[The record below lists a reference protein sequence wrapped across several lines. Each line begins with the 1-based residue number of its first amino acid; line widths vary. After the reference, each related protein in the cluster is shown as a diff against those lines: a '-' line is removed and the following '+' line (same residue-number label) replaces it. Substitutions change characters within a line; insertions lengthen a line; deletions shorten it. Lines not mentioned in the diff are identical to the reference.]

1 MSRIRLL
8 SKALAAVVT
17 IGLLTIGAP
26 AHAAGTLRVLIT
38 GDSLTQG
45 WNGDYTWRYRL
56 DREFR
61 RQGVA
66 FNFVG
71 SRTSP
76 IVKDGY
82 TSSTYADPNFDQN
95 HFALWGSELGADA
108 QRIDNEIKAQNPDIV
123 VLASGVNNLR
133 HGSTPQA
140 TNDKLRDWIA
150 SARSAKPSVRIII
163 SPVLDAADP
172 PQLTSLHQD
181 IRDYN
186 QLAAGTAAELTTST
200 SPITVADT
208 TRGWTLAEDTFDN
221 LHPNPT
227 GETLIAQ
234 RIAET
239 LHQLGYLPQAPN
251 IYRPTIWGR
260 VARVSVAIKNQR
272 AVLRWDAQA
281 LNAGRVWLR
290 RVGYAGYIS
299 PSYFTGGTM
308 TTTPLVPGATYEFRI
323 QFVRGRMS
331 TPFGPIVRAK
341 VPPIP
346 RPAPV
351 GRVSVDA
358 AGVHWTRSAG
368 ASRYRVQ
375 FKRAHKRWVT
385 RTTTALELRVAK
397 VKRARVWAVNA
408 AGRSA
413 VRTAAR

>member
-1 MSRIRLL
+1 VSRIHPI
-8 SKALAAVVT
+8 STALAAAIT
-17 IGLLTIGAP
+17 AGLLTVGAP
-26 AHAAGTLRVLIT
+26 AHAAGPLRVLIT
-38 GDSLTQG
+38 GDSITQG
-45 WNGDYTWRYRL
+45 FHGDYTWRYRL

-66 FNFVG
+66 FDFVG
-71 SRTSP
+71 SRTGP
-76 IVKDGY
+76 IVRDGY
-82 TSSTYADPNFDQN
+82 TSASYADPGFDTN
-95 HFALWGSELGADA
+95 HFALAGSLLGSTS
-108 QRIDNEIKAQNPDIV
+108 QRIDNEIRAQDPDLV
-123 VLASGVNNLR
+123 VLAAGINNLR
-133 HGSTPQA
+133 NGSSPQT
-140 TNDKLRDWIA
+140 TNNRLRDWIA
-150 SARSAKPSVRIII
+150 SARSAKPNVQIII

-172 PQLTSLHQD
+172 QLPPLTQD
-181 IRDYN
+181 IREYN
-186 QLAAGTAAELTTST
+186 QLAADTAAQLTTPT

-208 TRGWTLAEDTFDN
+208 TRGWSIAVDTYDN

-239 LHQLGYLPQAPN
+239 LHLLGHLPQAPD
-251 IYRPTIWGR
+251 IHRPTVWGR
-260 VARVSVAIKNQR
+260 VARTSVAMSGQR

-281 LNAGRVWLR
+281 LGAGRVWLR
-290 RVGYAGYIS
+290 RVGQAGYLS
-299 PSYFTGGTM
+299 PSHFTGGTM
-308 TTTPLVPGATYEFRI
+308 TTTPLVPGATYEFRV

-351 GRVSVDA
+351 GRVSIDA
-358 AGVHWTRSAG
+358 SGVHWTRSAG

-375 FKRAHKRWVT
+375 FKRAHRRWVT
-385 RTTTALELRVAK
+385 RTTTALALRATK

-413 VRTAAR
+413 VRAAAR